1 MVLNWLVCA
10 EKMERLKQ
18 AKEEATREV
27 QAYKREKDAEYARS
41 MESDVSD
48 NKSLV
53 EKLQKESDEQ
63 IARVQQ
69 SLVANKG
76 AVLDL
81 LLSQVKS
88 V

>member
-1 MVLNWLVCA
+1 
-10 EKMERLKQ
+10 MERLKQ